1 MPLVSMKEM
10 LIDAKEN
17 GYAVGQYNLNN
28 LEFTQ
33 AILEASQEENAP
45 DLRCFRRCCTLH
57 EWFYTVVKMVEGLM
71 HDLSITIPVAIH
83 LIMVQVL
90 KNVKKLLM
98 LDLLQ

>member
-33 AILEASQEENAP
+33 ASWEADQEENAP
-45 DLRCFRRCCTLH
+45 
-57 EWFYTVVKMVEGLM
+57 V
-71 HDLSITIPVAIH
+71 I
-83 LIMVQVL
+83 
-90 KNVKKLLM
+90 
-98 LDLLQ
+98 

>member
-33 AILEASQEENAP
+33 AILEASQEERRASY
-45 DLRCFRRCCTLH
+45 LRCFRRSLH
-57 EWFYTVVKMVEGLM
+57 V
-71 HDLSITIPVAIH
+71 I
-83 LIMVQVL
+83 
-90 KNVKKLLM
+90 
-98 LDLLQ
+98 

>member
-45 DLRCFRRCCTLH
+45 VIFRCFRRCRRYMSG
-57 EWFYTVVKMVEGLM
+57 FYTG
-71 HDLSITIPVAIH
+71 
-83 LIMVQVL
+83 
-90 KNVKKLLM
+90 
-98 LDLLQ
+98 